1 LYGNNNNDD
10 FGEYQLLPDGRESHW
25 EVVERILFVYCKLN
39 VGQGYVQGMNE
50 IIDSLYYTFATDLH
64 VEWREH
70 AEADCFYCFTNLM
83 VDIRDNFIKVLD
95 NTAVIHNL
103 FERLKLK
110 PEFDVFRWLTLLL
123 SQEFHLPD
131 VMRLWDS
138 LFANHDRN
146 FEFLLYIC
154 CAMIILQRNRLLNG
168 NFSINIKLLQA
179 YEYCLHSL
187 ESCENNV
194 RRLCQDQTINIP
206 YPENDPNRNVE

>member
-1 LYGNNNNDD
+1 
-10 FGEYQLLPDGRESHW
+10 
-25 EVVERILFVYCKLN
+25 
-39 VGQGYVQGMNE
+39 
-50 IIDSLYYTFATDLH
+50 
-64 VEWREH
+64 H

-168 NFSINIKLLQA
+168 NFSINIKLLQMATATTSSVLMTDLDNKDASFFVTYDEQKGRQIISKRTYQTSEIILQEKPLA